1 LIALAE
7 IYDKYILK
15 MKELEMRDYD
25 DMIIEVIEALKK
37 YPDLSLDIGEEYQ
50 YILLDE
56 FQDTNDAQF
65 RIIEEITKNDIY
77 DKRPNILCV
86 GDDDQGIYKFQG
98 AESSNILRF
107 INDYKDVKKIVLDEN
122 YRSHQDILDIGK
134 GVIDFASDRLI
145 NKDKSIIK
153 DLRAK
158 NEEIIKSKSEI
169 EIVKAI
175 DDIVEFSFVS
185 NKIKTLI
192 DSGIKEKDI
201 AIIARK

>member
-1 LIALAE
+1 
-7 IYDKYILK
+7 
-15 MKELEMRDYD
+15 MKDSELRDYD
-25 DMIIEVIEALKK
+25 DMIIEVIDALKK

-50 YILLDE
+50 YILVDE

-65 RIIEEITKNDIY
+65 RIIEEITKNEIY

-107 INDYKDVKKIVLDEN
+107 INDYKDVKKIILDEN

-134 GVIDFASDRLI
+134 GVIYFASDRLV

-153 DLRAK
+153 DLRSK

-169 EIVKAI
+169 EVIKAI
-175 DDIVEFSFVS
+175 DDITEFSFVAD
-185 NKIKTLI
+185 KIKNLI
-192 DSGIKEKDI
+192 DSGTKEKDI